1 MSERRYSA
9 QQMANAIREARGF
22 VTVAAEKLGCHR
34 ATVQR
39 YINDYAT
46 VQDALTDAREK
57 RHDFVE
63 NKLMTAIQDGNIT
76 AIIFYLKTQ
85 CKDRGYIERNHTEVS
100 GPQGRPIEVNT
111 VELTDD
117 ERAGRIA
124 AILDAARARR
134 DRPAGDE

>member
-9 QQMANAIREARGF
+9 QQVADAIRVARGF

-63 NKLMTAIQDGNIT
+63 NKLMSAINDGNMT

-85 CKDRGYIERNHTEVS
+85 CKTRGYVERVEHTGDSGGTIRIEY
-100 GPQGRPIEVNT
+100 VNDWRRGG
-111 VELTDD
+111 DD
-117 ERAGRIA
+117 SAT
-124 AILDAARARR
+124 
-134 DRPAGDE
+134 

>member
-9 QQMANAIREARGF
+9 QQVADAIREARGF

-46 VQDALTDAREK
+46 VKEAVEDSREK
-57 RHDFVE
+57 RHDYVE
-63 NKLMTAIQDGNIT
+63 NKLMSAINDGNVT

-85 CKDRGYIERNHTEVS
+85 CKARGYVERVEHTGDSGGTIRIEY
-100 GPQGRPIEVNT
+100 VNDWRANA
-111 VELTDD
+111 DD
-117 ERAGRIA
+117 SAT
-124 AILDAARARR
+124 
-134 DRPAGDE
+134 